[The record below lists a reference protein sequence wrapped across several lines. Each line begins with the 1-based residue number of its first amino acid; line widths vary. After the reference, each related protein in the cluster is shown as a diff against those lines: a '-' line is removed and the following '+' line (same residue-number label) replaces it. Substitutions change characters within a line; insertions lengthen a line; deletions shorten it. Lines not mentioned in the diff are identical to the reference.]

1 VRSSPPNSPWF
12 DWLYIQ
18 NVASDKPILYD
29 RAMTT
34 LLYTHPACLEHD
46 TGPGHPE
53 RPDRL
58 RAILAALEE
67 ESFQDLLRVEAPEA
81 SRDQLA
87 LVHPRPY
94 VDRILELAPRDRLV
108 RLDADTVMSP
118 GSAEAALRAAGAV
131 CAAVDEVM
139 RGAARN
145 AFCAVRPPGHHAEPA
160 RPMGF
165 CIFNNVAIGAAYARA
180 AYGVSRVAAVDF
192 DVHHGNGT
200 QAAFESDPDLVY
212 VSTHQSPLYPGT
224 GAASERGVGNIYN
237 APLAP
242 NAGSAEFRAAYAERL
257 LPALDAFRPGLLLI
271 SAGFDGHRRDPLANL
286 DLHEDDFAWITG
298 ELGRLAARHCEGRLV
313 SALEGG
319 YDLTALARS
328 AQAHVR
334 ELMAA

>member
-1 VRSSPPNSPWF
+1 MKGQRLP
-12 DWLYIQ
+12 
-18 NVASDKPILYD
+18 
-29 RAMTT
+29 T
-34 LLYTHPACLEHD
+34 LLYTHAACLEHD

-58 RAILAALEE
+58 RAVLAALEDP
-67 ESFQDLLRVEAPEA
+67 SFQDLLRVEAPQA
-81 SRDQLA
+81 SREQLA
-87 LVHPRPY
+87 LVHPRGY
-94 VDRILELAPRDRLV
+94 VDRVLDLAPKDRLI

-165 CIFNNVAIGAAYARA
+165 CIFNNAAIGAFYARE
-180 AYGVSRVAAVDF
+180 AYGVSRVAVVDF

-200 QAAFESDPDLVY
+200 QAAFADDPDMLY

-224 GAASERGVGNIYN
+224 GGVEERGVGNVFN
-237 APLAP
+237 APLP
-242 NAGSAEFRAAYAERL
+242 PHAGSLEFRSAFAERL
-257 LPALDAFRPGLLLI
+257 LPAIEAFRPGLVLI
-271 SAGFDGHRRDPLANL
+271 SAGFDAHRRDPLANL
-286 DLHEDDFAWITG
+286 NLDENDFAWVTA
-298 ELGRLAARHCEGRLV
+298 ELSRLAQRHCEGRLV
-313 SALEGG
+313 STLEGG

-328 AQAHVR
+328 AAAHVR